1 MVRPKTDGRRDID
14 PAGDRTGALAEL
26 LQAGKRIVRIL
37 SDALEPAIFDT
48 EAVAP
53 EISRIARSGR
63 QCEVRILLKDS
74 RNLSKRR
81 HRLGTLHRRLESNV
95 QIRKL
100 TEYPEHFIANYVL
113 VDDGGI
119 FFMPMDDDKVCFVNA
134 YDRPLARYF
143 TEQFDDLWSRS
154 AQDPEL
160 RVMPL

>member
-1 MVRPKTDGRRDID
+1 VRPKTDGRRDID
-14 PAGDRTGALAEL
+14 PAGDRTGALAEI

-100 TEYPEHFIANYVL
+100 TEFPEHFIANYVL
-113 VDDGGI
+113 VDDGGV
-119 FFMPMDDDKVCFVNA
+119 FFMPMDDDKVCLVNA
-134 YDRPLARYF
+134 YDSPLVRYF